1 MDFSLTDEQQALK
14 RTARE
19 FLAVNCPFELV
30 EEMLEDERGYSE
42 ELWEGMARLGWQGLF
57 IPQEYGGS
65 GGNLLDLI
73 VLLEEMGRAC
83 VPGPFFSTVAL
94 TAPLIANA
102 GNERQKRALLPPIA
116 NGELIVSL
124 ALTEPE
130 GGYGAPSMETAVK
143 EDGLLYGRKLFV
155 SDAHV
160 SHYMIC
166 AAGAGNKGSSPED
179 ITLLLL
185 DSGREGVCI
194 EPLSIMGNEKQCEVR
209 FEGARVTG
217 EDVLGEP
224 CLGRPALE
232 KALEMAAVARCAA
245 LVGCAQRV
253 LEMTVEYARQREQSG
268 RPIGSFQAIQH
279 YCADMLRDVE
289 GSRLITWRAAWE
301 ISEGLTSSGPAV
313 GGSIA
318 KAWVSDA
325 CQRTAL
331 KAHQIFG
338 GIGFCREH
346 PLHLYLKQSKMGELA
361 FGDAAF
367 HRERVAVALGL

>member
-1 MDFSLTDEQQALK
+1 MDFSFTDEQQALK

-19 FLAVNCPFELV
+19 FLAANCPFELV
-30 EEMLEDERGYSE
+30 EEMLEDERGYSR
-42 ELWEGMARLGWQGLF
+42 ELWDGMARLGWQGLF
-57 IPQEYGGS
+57 IPQDYGGS
-65 GGNLLDLI
+65 GGSFLDLI

-83 VPGPFFSTVAL
+83 VPGPFFSTVTL
-94 TAPLIANA
+94 TAPLITNA

-130 GGYGAPSMETAVK
+130 GGYGAPAMETAIK
-143 EDGLLYGRKLFV
+143 KDGLLYGRKLFV

-166 AAGAGNKGSSPED
+166 AAGAGKPSSEN

-185 DSGREGVCI
+185 DSGREGVSI
-194 EPLSIMGNEKQCEVR
+194 EPMSIMGNEKQCEVR
-209 FEGARVTG
+209 FDGVRVTA
-217 EDVLGEP
+217 EDALGEP
-224 CLGRPALE
+224 SFGRPALE
-232 KALEMAAVARCAA
+232 KALEIAAVARCAV

-253 LEMTVEYARQREQSG
+253 MEMTVEYARQREQSG

-301 ISEGLTSSGPAV
+301 ISEGLTSSA
-313 GGSIA
+313 SSAIA
-318 KAWVSDA
+318 KVWVSDA
-325 CQRTAL
+325 CQRTVL
-331 KAHQIFG
+331 KAHQIFA

-346 PLHLYLKQSKMGELA
+346 PLHLYLKQAKMGELA
-361 FGDAAF
+361 FGDSAF